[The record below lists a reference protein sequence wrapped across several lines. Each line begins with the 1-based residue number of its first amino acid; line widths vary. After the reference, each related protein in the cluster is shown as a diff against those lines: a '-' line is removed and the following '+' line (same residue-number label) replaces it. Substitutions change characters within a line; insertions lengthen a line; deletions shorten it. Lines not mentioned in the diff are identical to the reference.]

1 MKEKKRKVNVKRSN
15 RNKKYTDDG
24 KWKDRMK
31 LKEADRK
38 EIQVTEK
45 EFWKRKQCRYIM
57 VNIIVFF
64 FKKKRKEAKCLWE
77 QNQEL
82 HENVGKREGNY
93 INRKRASDSPKK
105 KKT

>member
-31 LKEADRK
+31 LKESDRK

-64 FKKKRKEAKCLWE
+64 FKKKKKRSKMPMRAKSRIAWKCGEKKRKLY
-77 QNQEL
+77 Q
-82 HENVGKREGNY
+82 
-93 INRKRASDSPKK
+93 PK
-105 KKT
+105 TCIR

>member
-45 EFWKRKQCRYIM
+45 EF
-57 VNIIVFF
+57 
-64 FKKKRKEAKCLWE
+64 
-77 QNQEL
+77 
-82 HENVGKREGNY
+82 
-93 INRKRASDSPKK
+93 
-105 KKT
+105 